1 MPPWELNSP
10 ESRSRG
16 PRPFA
21 AGGRTPGS
29 CAGSPRSPALL
40 LGEALATA
48 MSHLSSRVWDKLF
61 AAAGTEGSTRT
72 GPAAAPPA
80 AGPQVPMLPV
90 GELVAEHAAVVPLSV
105 GEVRQE
111 HVGDKEPAEHGGPK
125 RGQHRH
131 PKAADAQL
139 PGGGGRP
146 SPRPGPPQRGVGPG
160 GPKPSERTGTP
171 RPCGPER
178 RRLPKP
184 TGPPAAPGRHMVFSH
199 GGEEE
204 GVQVPHRAG
213 QGHRLGKGG
222 ELHRQQA
229 PAHHHPH
236 QKQQGPHP
244 KELYQPAAL
253 LGQAQ
258 QADEG
263 AGPHQGQQ
271 GGVKGDVHISRRWGR
286 APSWPAV
293 PASSG

>member
-1 MPPWELNSP
+1 
-10 ESRSRG
+10 
-16 PRPFA
+16 
-21 AGGRTPGS
+21 
-29 CAGSPRSPALL
+29 
-40 LGEALATA
+40 
-48 MSHLSSRVWDKLF
+48 
-61 AAAGTEGSTRT
+61 
-72 GPAAAPPA
+72 
-80 AGPQVPMLPV
+80 MLPV
-90 GELVAEHAAVVPLSV
+90 GELVAEHAAVVPLPV

-111 HVGDKEPAEHGGPK
+111 HVGDEEPAEHGGPK

-139 PGGGGRP
+139 PGGGGG
-146 SPRPGPPQRGVGPG
+146 PGPGRVPMGEGQAPAGQSPAKGQIPPGRAAQKGADSQSPQGHQQPQ
-160 GPKPSERTGTP
+160 
-171 RPCGPER
+171 
-178 RRLPKP
+178 
-184 TGPPAAPGRHMVFSH
+184 GRHMVFSH

-271 GGVKGDVHISRRWGR
+271 GGVKGDVHINRRWGR